1 VALPSDLQTIK
12 NYIKNINNINSNN
25 ISTPQLPQSK
35 SYLKIIGIPYLIENI
50 NIPINFSVVKAI
62 LKNNYIFNNIF
73 LASKS
78 WVIKASPKSDIVII

>member
-78 WVIKASPKSDIVII
+78 WVIKASPKSDMVII

>member
-62 LKNNYIFNNIF
+62 LKNNNIF

-78 WVIKASPKSDIVII
+78 WVIKASPKSDMVII